1 MKVTSGMHQ
10 VVLMGIILWMLSPFL
25 VYAQLADPVAF
36 QLNKEKLPKSVEA
49 GTIFYITVDAAID
62 ENWYLYS
69 ILNDPGDG
77 PIPTTFTSAGSDM
90 IIAAQQGG
98 GSGAFNLLLLL
109 AIPLVFYFLL
119 IRPQQ
124 RRQRQRRELVSSVE
138 VGDRIVT
145 IGGIHGTV
153 QSLDEDTMRVE
164 VAPGMVLTVS
174 KGAVGDKV
182 VDADTGTTG

>member
-1 MKVTSGMHQ
+1 MSFLP
-10 VVLMGIILWMLSPFL
+10 VL
-25 VYAQLADPVAF
+25 AQAEEP
-36 QLNKEKLPKSVEA
+36 A
-49 GTIFYITVDAAID
+49 GAGFSSLIFIVLI
-62 ENWYLYS
+62 
-69 ILNDPGDG
+69 
-77 PIPTTFTSAGSDM
+77 FV
-90 IIAAQQGG
+90 
-98 GSGAFNLLLLL
+98 
-109 AIPLVFYFLL
+109 VFYFLL

-164 VAPGMVLTVS
+164 VAPGTVLTVS

>member
-1 MKVTSGMHQ
+1 MNLLP
-10 VVLMGIILWMLSPFL
+10 VL
-25 VYAQLADPVAF
+25 AQAQTED
-36 QLNKEKLPKSVEA
+36 A
-49 GTIFYITVDAAID
+49 GTAFPSLIF
-62 ENWYLYS
+62 
-69 ILNDPGDG
+69 
-77 PIPTTFTSAGSDM
+77 
-90 IIAAQQGG
+90 IALI
-98 GSGAFNLLLLL
+98 FV
-109 AIPLVFYFLL
+109 VFYFLL

-124 RRQRQRRELVSSVE
+124 RRQRQRRELVASVE